1 MLNYVYQ
8 LLVITTI
15 TYNWSCDPFL
25 SLCEV
30 ILSAVCMDLWR
41 YSTISVFIAEY
52 HSYSFLISST
62 YLYLFICFCCCNI
75 WFWCD
80 HSSTHNALLIPNR
93 SRGFNILHMHL
104 LLWFFFIACLSIK
117 MRLLNIERL
126 TSVGQWQVETYGQIK
141 QSVVLF
147 LNPLCRFYS
156 YKGNSN
162 NDNYEPE
169 ITV

>member
-30 ILSAVCMDLWR
+30 ILSAVCMDLWS

-104 LLWFFFIACLSIK
+104 LLWFFFSLFINKNEVIKHRETNLSWSMTGWDVRPNK
-117 MRLLNIERL
+117 TVGRL
-126 TSVGQWQVETYGQIK
+126 VFKPFV
-141 QSVVLF
+141 
-147 LNPLCRFYS
+147 
-156 YKGNSN
+156 
-162 NDNYEPE
+162 
-169 ITV
+169 

>member
-25 SLCEV
+25 SLDEV
-30 ILSAVCMDLWR
+30 ILSAVCMDLWS

-52 HSYSFLISST
+52 HSYSFLICST

-80 HSSTHNALLIPNR
+80 HSRAHNALLIPNR
-93 SRGFNILHMHL
+93 SGGFNILHMHL
-104 LLWFFFIACLSIK
+104 LLWFFFSLFINKNEVIKHRETNLSWSMTGWEVRPNK
-117 MRLLNIERL
+117 TVGRL
-126 TSVGQWQVETYGQIK
+126 VFKPFV
-141 QSVVLF
+141 
-147 LNPLCRFYS
+147 
-156 YKGNSN
+156 
-162 NDNYEPE
+162 
-169 ITV
+169 